1 MTQVLLQ
8 NCHNAA
14 YRIWSVVALA
24 ISWPRLLVKTVLP
37 ALGGADKTI
46 RRPSAA
52 ENHYIVPI
60 CTRRLALFC
69 RRAARR
75 VPRVIGWVAESGPRL
90 CWHGVYELI
99 SPNHAHT
106 QFGHDVS
113 SPYGCPSFVPRSSI
127 LIAVRQRM
135 LQGFGLLDT
144 PVCRERQFMTNP
156 PCSPLAKALSTLPA
170 AFIRCRRS
178 RR

>member
-1 MTQVLLQ
+1 MPS
-8 NCHNAA
+8 HGRD
-14 YRIWSVVALA
+14 YWSRQYCLPLGAQTKRFTDPRQQKLS
-24 ISWPRLLVKTVLP
+24 ISF
-37 ALGGADKTI
+37 
-46 RRPSAA
+46 
-52 ENHYIVPI
+52 PI

>member
-14 YRIWSVVALA
+14 YRIWCVVARA
-24 ISWPRLLVKTVLP
+24 ISWPRLLVKTL
-37 ALGGADKTI
+37 LGGGNKTI

-52 ENHYIVPI
+52 ENHYIVPV

-90 CWHGVYELI
+90 CWHGVYKLFYQTT
-99 SPNHAHT
+99 HT

-156 PCSPLAKALSTLPA
+156 PCSPLDKALSNLPA

>member
-1 MTQVLLQ
+1 MPS
-8 NCHNAA
+8 HGRD
-14 YRIWSVVALA
+14 YWSRHYLGAETKRFA
-24 ISWPRLLVKTVLP
+24 DPRQQKPSISF
-37 ALGGADKTI
+37 
-46 RRPSAA
+46 
-52 ENHYIVPI
+52 PI

-90 CWHGVYELI
+90 CWHGVYKLFYQTT
-99 SPNHAHT
+99 HT

-156 PCSPLAKALSTLPA
+156 PCSPLAKALSNLPA